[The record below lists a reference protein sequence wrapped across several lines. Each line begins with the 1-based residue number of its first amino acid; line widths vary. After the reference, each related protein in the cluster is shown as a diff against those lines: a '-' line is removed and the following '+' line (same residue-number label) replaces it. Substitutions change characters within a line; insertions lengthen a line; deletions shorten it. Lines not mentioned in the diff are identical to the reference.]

1 MTSLVMG
8 AGPKSVFCVCL
19 MRIIQGVAALEDHVT
34 TNNQLW
40 EKICILMIFLGSFA
54 SVRLSR
60 PDVCSQWEAL

>member
-1 MTSLVMG
+1 ML
-8 AGPKSVFCVCL
+8 
-19 MRIIQGVAALEDHVT
+19 IIQGVAALEDHVT